1 MNRFTAQAFF
11 CVVLYPTKST
21 GSEMTPTLSHTVFSM
36 LGMNEYIIGVPELH
50 PDLDEAQ
57 QVIFFY
63 TIQPNTP
70 TK

>member
-1 MNRFTAQAFF
+1 
-11 CVVLYPTKST
+11 
-21 GSEMTPTLSHTVFSM
+21 MTPTLSHTVFSM

-57 QVIFFY
+57 QVIFY

-70 TK
+70 RNNMKSCGTRVLAIEGIIILTKK